1 MQSYIMRWNVQGH
14 ARREKNVGQIMI
26 KRQTY
31 IENSVG
37 RNTIDYER
45 AHRAD
50 STSLSSDQHELI
62 AAVMPKTAKTW
73 SHWRARR
80 SFRIW
85 IN

>member
-1 MQSYIMRWNVQGH
+1 MFKARMRWNVQGH
-14 ARREKNVGQIMI
+14 ARRENNVGQIMI

-50 STSLSSDQHELI
+50 STSLSSDQYELI
-62 AAVMPKTAKTW
+62 AAVMPKTALE
-73 SHWRARR
+73 SHLRARG

-85 IN
+85 IK